1 MIDSEHLED
10 CFVPFYGQEED
21 KEELSEDMAPE
32 ASDVSGNVLKVEQ
45 VFEEER
51 VVARKEAERILEEAR
66 AQAKLFI
73 ESASNDA
80 NSIRENARSE
90 GYNEGYAAGEI
101 ESRQRYDELQQ
112 ELEQKIETHQ
122 AEYSQALSDI
132 EPRYVDVLISLIQK
146 LTGVLLE
153 DHSDVIL
160 YLIKNSIGNL
170 DKATHYVI
178 RSSTEDSAIM
188 DVNRNEIRGYIGEE
202 ASVEFVEEKSLKHN
216 ECIIETDTQMVDC
229 GFETQLNSLV
239 ETLKML
245 VI

>member
-1 MIDSEHLED
+1 M
-10 CFVPFYGQEED
+10 
-21 KEELSEDMAPE
+21 
-32 ASDVSGNVLKVEQ
+32 
-45 VFEEER
+45 
-51 VVARKEAERILEEAR
+51 
-66 AQAKLFI
+66 
-73 ESASNDA
+73 
-80 NSIRENARSE
+80 
-90 GYNEGYAAGEI
+90 
-101 ESRQRYDELQQ
+101 
-112 ELEQKIETHQ
+112 
-122 AEYSQALSDI
+122 
-132 EPRYVDVLISLIQK
+132 LISLIQK

-188 DVNRNEIRGYIGEE
+188 DVNRNEICGYIGEE